1 MTKLVDQNTPA
12 ALVGPTV
19 RPFREENLGPPNPAG
34 DGHHGSVCVKKS
46 DLSTKA
52 EHTNDLSEQSRPACV
67 VHGFRA
73 RDFDFADGPT
83 NEEPE
88 K

>member
-1 MTKLVDQNTPA
+1 
-12 ALVGPTV
+12 
-19 RPFREENLGPPNPAG
+19 
-34 DGHHGSVCVKKS
+34 VKKS
-46 DLSTKA
+46 DRSTKA
-52 EHTNDLSEQSRPACV
+52 EHTNDLSEQSSPVRV